1 MHDLRFIRESPELL
15 DEALCKRNLE
25 PQSHLI
31 LGADERHR
39 LIINEIQK
47 LQERRNQI
55 AQTMAEHKKHG
66 MDTAPLIEEGS
77 AVKNLIATLED
88 EEKALAENVKTYLV
102 TLPNLPLDDV
112 PVGKDEQDNKLV
124 RKSGTPRTFTFTPK
138 QHFELGEA
146 LGLMDFET
154 ASHISGSRF
163 VILKGALSRLERA
176 LAAFML
182 DLHTTKFGYQEVSP
196 PLLVNEKTMFG
207 TGQLPKFK
215 DDSFHTSQHHWL
227 IPTAE
232 VPVTSFVADKM
243 LTEEQLPMRMVAYT
257 PCFRS
262 EAGSAGRDTRG
273 MLRQHQF
280 YKVELVSI
288 THPDHSDAELERMT
302 SAAEE
307 VLKRLELPYR
317 IMLLCTGDMGFN
329 SRKTYDLEVWLP
341 GQEAYRE
348 ISSCSTCGDF
358 QGRRMNA
365 RFRPAGEKAKPQFVH
380 TLNGSG
386 LAVGRTL
393 IAVLENYQQED
404 GSIHIPTVLQ
414 SYMGGLTKIEVFH
427 G

>member
-1 MHDLRFIRESPELL
+1 MHDLKFIREYPEVL
-15 DEALCKRNLE
+15 DEALRKRNME
-25 PQSHLI
+25 PHSHLI

-39 LIINEIQK
+39 LILSEIQK

-55 AQTMAEHKKHG
+55 AQTMAEHKKQG

-77 AVKNLIATLED
+77 TVKSLIATLEE
-88 EEKALAENVKTYLV
+88 EEKDLAENLRNYLIS
-102 TLPNLPLDDV
+102 LPNIPLEDV
-112 PVGKDEQDNKLV
+112 PVGKDEHDNKVV
-124 RKSGTPRTFTFTPK
+124 RQGGTPKTFSFTPK

-154 ASHISGSRF
+154 ASHIAGSRF

-176 LAAFML
+176 LSAFML
-182 DLHTTKFGYQEVSP
+182 DLHTSEFGYQEVSP

-215 DDSFHTSQHHWL
+215 DDAFQTTHSHFL

-232 VPVTSFVADKM
+232 VPVTSFVADKI
-243 LTEEQLPMRMVAYT
+243 LTEDQLPLRMVAHT

-288 THPDHSDAELERMT
+288 THPDQSDAELERMT

-365 RFRPAGEKAKPQFVH
+365 RFRPAGEKTKPQFVH

-393 IAVLENYQQED
+393 IGVLENYQQAD
-404 GSIHIPTVLQ
+404 GSIHIPAVLQ
-414 SYMGGLTKIEVFH
+414 PYMGGLTKIEAPHV
-427 G
+427 